1 MELSYQKNDN
11 SILLSS
17 LVKNNDLINPQNY
30 IPIYS
35 NFFALSQTNY
45 NSINLKQ
52 AYSLSN
58 IIQKYDENTFQGKVK
73 DQYGNTH
80 TKDIFFKYSP
90 LLDPIKYMIGK
101 YNNDKYNND
110 KNDNSSNNIFN
121 LPSFNNTDSNEKM
134 IDTNN
139 SAYIDSFFSYLTS
152 KVLHTHGFLHG
163 LDFYGSFLS
172 IKNNFMVNV
181 YDDTDYLSDSAF
193 FKKNLGNLF
202 TVNYDFHSK
211 GHPSDTRNFKEPIK
225 IIDETPK
232 SCIQLSDIHDLDE
245 LDKILADS
253 DNENNNTEL
262 STIYEMNNNI
272 VQNTSEGES
281 ESESDDD
288 SNESNTD
295 SDSDYSPS
303 TSETDASASET
314 DTDASETDA
323 SASEIN
329 TDTDTDTDMEKEKE
343 KEKSETESECSS
355 IKEKDNEE
363 DGNDEED
370 NDEEEDDD
378 DDDDDAIIA
387 TINKFPV
394 QAIALEKCENT
405 LDSLIVD
412 DDHKLSDDEWE
423 SIVIQVLMCLI
434 VYQKMFNFTH
444 NDLHSNN
451 IMYIKTD
458 IKHLYYHV
466 NKKYYKV
473 PTFGRIFKIIDFGR
487 AIYTFRKTV
496 LCSDSFSKNGDASSQ
511 YNCEPYF
518 NQKKPRLDPN
528 PSFDL
533 CRLGCS
539 IFDMIVD
546 DLKDVSK
553 ITSPILKIIINWCM
567 DDKNRNV
574 MYKSNGEERYPDFKL
589 YKMIAR
595 TVHNHVPNKVLQNE
609 YFDTYVVEKKKIK
622 SNANMI
628 MDIDSFP
635 SYS

>member
-1 MELSYQKNDN
+1 
-11 SILLSS
+11 
-17 LVKNNDLINPQNY
+17 
-30 IPIYS
+30 
-35 NFFALSQTNY
+35 
-45 NSINLKQ
+45 
-52 AYSLSN
+52 
-58 IIQKYDENTFQGKVK
+58 
-73 DQYGNTH
+73 
-80 TKDIFFKYSP
+80 
-90 LLDPIKYMIGK
+90 
-101 YNNDKYNND
+101 
-110 KNDNSSNNIFN
+110 
-121 LPSFNNTDSNEKM
+121 
-134 IDTNN
+134 
-139 SAYIDSFFSYLTS
+139 
-152 KVLHTHGFLHG
+152 
-163 LDFYGSFLS
+163 
-172 IKNNFMVNV
+172 
-181 YDDTDYLSDSAF
+181 
-193 FKKNLGNLF
+193 
-202 TVNYDFHSK
+202 
-211 GHPSDTRNFKEPIK
+211 
-225 IIDETPK
+225 
-232 SCIQLSDIHDLDE
+232 
-245 LDKILADS
+245 
-253 DNENNNTEL
+253 
-262 STIYEMNNNI
+262 
-272 VQNTSEGES
+272 
-281 ESESDDD
+281 
-288 SNESNTD
+288 
-295 SDSDYSPS
+295 
-303 TSETDASASET
+303 
-314 DTDASETDA
+314 
-323 SASEIN
+323 
-329 TDTDTDTDMEKEKE
+329 
-343 KEKSETESECSS
+343 
-355 IKEKDNEE
+355 
-363 DGNDEED
+363 
-370 NDEEEDDD
+370 
-378 DDDDDAIIA
+378 
-387 TINKFPV
+387 
-394 QAIALEKCENT
+394 
-405 LDSLIVD
+405 
-412 DDHKLSDDEWE
+412 
-423 SIVIQVLMCLI
+423 
-434 VYQKMFNFTH
+434 MFNFTH